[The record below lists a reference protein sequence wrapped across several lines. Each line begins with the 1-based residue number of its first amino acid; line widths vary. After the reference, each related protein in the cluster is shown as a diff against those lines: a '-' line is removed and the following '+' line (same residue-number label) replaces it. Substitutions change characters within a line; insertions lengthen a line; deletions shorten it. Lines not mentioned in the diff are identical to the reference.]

1 MLCDKNM
8 YAKIQQKSKER
19 GKSMLQLERQ
29 QKILDY
35 LKENRKATTNELSEL
50 LGVST
55 TTIRTDLNQ
64 MDKEK
69 LLTKTHG
76 GAIYKD
82 KTHGMTDLT
91 SRAYLFHDRAL
102 ENKEAKEEIANE
114 AIKLVS
120 DHMCIFPWM
129 PAPQPTLSQ
138 EAFRLY
144 RADRHHQWHQ
154 SGFRAKGYPGV
165 TVILTGGI
173 VTSAS
178 ASIEGLLGAD
188 LLKKIHTDIA
198 FVSAR
203 GFSVEDGLTDFS
215 IYEADLKHMCIKASA
230 KTVALVDHTKFDT
243 TSISSYASLDDINM
257 VITDSGISPE
267 TADIYEKA
275 GTDIVISGI

>member
-82 KTHGMTDLT
+82 KIG
-91 SRAYLFHDRAL
+91 RASCR
-102 ENKEAKEEIANE
+102 ER
-114 AIKLVS
+114 V
-120 DHMCIFPWM
+120 
-129 PAPQPTLSQ
+129 
-138 EAFRLY
+138 
-144 RADRHHQWHQ
+144 
-154 SGFRAKGYPGV
+154 
-165 TVILTGGI
+165 
-173 VTSAS
+173 
-178 ASIEGLLGAD
+178 
-188 LLKKIHTDIA
+188 
-198 FVSAR
+198 
-203 GFSVEDGLTDFS
+203 
-215 IYEADLKHMCIKASA
+215 
-230 KTVALVDHTKFDT
+230 
-243 TSISSYASLDDINM
+243 
-257 VITDSGISPE
+257 
-267 TADIYEKA
+267 
-275 GTDIVISGI
+275 

>member
-1 MLCDKNM
+1 MTSNKKHKQSKTLALFTYLSYYIFMQCFVIK
-8 YAKIQQKSKER
+8 YVRKIQQKSKER

-82 KTHGMTDLT
+82 KTHDMTDLT

-120 DHMCIFPWM
+120 DHMCIFLD
-129 PAPQPTLSQ
+129 ASSTAYTLGMK
-138 EAFRLY
+138 L
-144 RADRHHQWHQ
+144 
-154 SGFRAKGYPGV
+154 SGFTELTVITNGINLALELKDIPGV

-188 LLKKIHTDIA
+188 LLKRYTQ
-198 FVSAR
+198 
-203 GFSVEDGLTDFS
+203 
-215 IYEADLKHMCIKASA
+215 
-230 KTVALVDHTKFDT
+230 
-243 TSISSYASLDDINM
+243 ISRSCQQEASL
-257 VITDSGISPE
+257 
-267 TADIYEKA
+267 
-275 GTDIVISGI
+275 

>member
-1 MLCDKNM
+1 
-8 YAKIQQKSKER
+8 
-19 GKSMLQLERQ
+19 MLQLERQ

-82 KTHGMTDLT
+82 KAHDMTDLT

-120 DHMCIFPWM
+120 DHMCIFLD
-129 PAPQPTLSQ
+129 ASSTAYTLGMK
-138 EAFRLY
+138 L
-144 RADRHHQWHQ
+144 
-154 SGFRAKGYPGV
+154 SGFTELTVITNGINLALELKDIPGV